1 MVVPHTS
8 STKAASRHRILV
20 AARAVLKRQGYRRTS
35 MDDIA
40 QQAGLA
46 KATLYLHFG
55 GKGAIVRTMFEQCRA
70 QIDERATAALSEMD
84 DVAVALARVIEAH
97 LGTAIDW
104 FGNAENLRELSRLVA
119 DDPATFRIPP
129 SAELDERL
137 LNVLAA
143 AEADGRIAPRKPD
156 AARLL
161 VDVLQDCANGA
172 KQIDAI
178 DAQEFSKRIRR
189 ASPVILDGLFTTE
202 KVSPCAITD

>member
-1 MVVPHTS
+1 MVTPHTS
-8 STKAASRHRILV
+8 STKAANRDRILV

-84 DVAVALARVIEAH
+84 DVAVALARIVEAH
-97 LGTAIDW
+97 IGTAIEW
-104 FGNAENLRELSRLVA
+104 FGNAQNLRELSRLVA

-129 SAELDERL
+129 TAELGERL
-137 LNVLAA
+137 FDVLAM
-143 AEADGRIAPRKPD
+143 AETDGRIVPRTPN

-161 VDVLQDCANGA
+161 VDVLLDCANGA
-172 KQIDAI
+172 KQIEAI
-178 DAQEFSKRIRR
+178 DAQEFSKRVRR
-189 ASPVILDGLFTTE
+189 AALVILDGLFTTE
-202 KVSPCAITD
+202 KV